1 MIAKELIPAP
11 LRTEAAGVPPQLV
24 PHVNLG
30 RDDAEPHLARAIV
43 APEFARLAHEFASRF
58 GGAAHETCPLNTS
71 PRHGFLD
78 LCIGV
83 VLNLGAHC
91 VVFCFELARRCRQR
105 DIELSKS

>member
-1 MIAKELIPAP
+1 M
-11 LRTEAAGVPPQLV
+11 PPQFIR
-24 PHVNLG
+24 HVYLG
-30 RDDAEPHLARAIV
+30 RDDAEPHLAQAIL

-58 GGAAHETCPLNTS
+58 SGAAHETWPLNNS
-71 PRHGFLD
+71 PGHGFLD

-91 VVFCFELARRCRQR
+91 MVFELARRCRQR